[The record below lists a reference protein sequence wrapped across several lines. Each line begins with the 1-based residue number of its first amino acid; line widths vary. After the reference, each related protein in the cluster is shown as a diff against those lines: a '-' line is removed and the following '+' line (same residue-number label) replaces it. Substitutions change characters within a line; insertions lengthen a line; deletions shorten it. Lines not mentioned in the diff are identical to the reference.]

1 MTNITPRV
9 SVIIP
14 AYNGDKYIVQAV
26 ESVINQTYKNWE
38 IIIIDDGSTDNTQ
51 EVLKPYFDQIR
62 YIPQKNQGVAA
73 ARNCGIREAKGELIA
88 FLDQDDFFFP
98 DKLAA
103 QVALFDTQTS
113 LGIVNSGWQIVDEK
127 GETIFDVT
135 PWKYLPKLN
144 LETWLVYMPLLPS
157 AMMFSK
163 HWLEKVG
170 GFDSQYDSVDDA
182 DLILRLA
189 LSGCEADWLKEVTVA
204 YRQHGQN
211 VSIQRALKQAN
222 LSIQLKR
229 NIFNR
234 TDLPE
239 NIRQLE
245 KPAFYEGLTWMAWQL
260 YYSGHPAQMAEY
272 LQQSLSYT
280 PYSVI
285 RTIVDWV
292 KRLTEISQA
301 YGCEIDGFSLRN
313 LLEWKQLITNI
324 LPVKK
329 VRVSVIILAY
339 NCESHIIQALDSIIN
354 QTYQN
359 WEIIV
364 IDNGSTDNTRKA
376 LSPYLDLIQYIYQ
389 AHQGTAIARNQG
401 CQLAQGE
408 FLAFL
413 DGEDFFLP
421 EKLEKQ
427 LAYFDTD
434 PTLAMVQ
441 TGWLIVDEKG
451 QDIHPVMPW
460 QHSPKLDLET
470 FISYKNIRLSAI
482 MLRRKW
488 WQKLGGFDAQFIVGS
503 DLDFA
508 LRLALKGGKA
518 SWLEEIL
525 ICKRQQKDQIIYNE
539 SNLIKNME
547 NIMEKF
553 FTRPDLPQNIRQL
566 KSKKCYESLTW
577 MAWQMYRDGHFME
590 MAEAL
595 EKSLSYS
602 FSTPTETILNWV
614 DAFKFYCLES
624 GQNFDANSL
633 SALPAWQAAVTMA
646 MNHQPQS
653 NTATHSSY
661 RQYHPH
667 ILLYTEDH
675 GVGGMAQF
683 NHALLCK
690 LATAGYDVTCVQ
702 TETSNPLIIKEKEL
716 GIRHI
721 WLGFDTMKEFSRIAY
736 NQADAENIF
745 SQSLPD
751 LIVFSDGWP
760 MANFAAKQVAIK
772 MGIPYIIALGY
783 IDPSYS
789 KFSRWDKVSYVDAVS
804 YHYALAKSLV
814 AVSSENLKLCRKM
827 FKMPQNWGKVIYYGR
842 PDSYFTPPMPTTRK
856 RLREEVGIPED
867 AVVCFTAAR
876 LTPVKGYQYQLEA
889 IAQLKDSPNWSKIY
903 FVWAGPGATTHDNL
917 EPKLRETVI
926 NLGVSNQVKFLGQ
939 RWDISNWLDAS
950 DIFILPSKAEGMPL
964 AIMEAMAKGLPVIA
978 TAVSGI
984 PEELGETGKLLPNPN
999 FDPKGTVKELAT
1011 TIESWVANPE
1021 LRQSVGEK
1029 CKLRA
1034 ETMFREER
1042 MVQEYID
1049 VIAEAL
1055 LKDKNDEES
1064 SLNPRL
1070 AAQIKL
1076 LESRLRYCYLVWTA
1090 WQAHS
1095 QGNIAE
1101 MFDNLKESLNCT
1113 PFLATETIFYWV
1125 QNFATF
1131 YAETGKNFDSY
1142 YLINSAEWQEL
1153 IAAVFGESS
1162 PVNAC

>member
-26 ESVINQTYKNWE
+26 ESVINQTYKNRE
-38 IIIIDDGSTDNTQ
+38 IIIIDDGSTDNTRQ
-51 EVLKPYFDQIR
+51 VLQPYLDTIR
-62 YIPQKNQGVAA
+62 YLHQTNQGVAA

-113 LGIVNSGWQIVDEK
+113 LGIVNSGWRLVNDE
-127 GETIFDVT
+127 GEKLFDIK

-144 LETWLVYMPLLPS
+144 LETWVVYMPILPS

-163 HWLEKVG
+163 HWLEQVG

-189 LSGCEADWLKEVTVA
+189 LSGCEAAWLTQVTVA

-222 LSIQLKR
+222 LFIKVKQNL
-229 NIFNR
+229 FNR
-234 TDLPE
+234 ADLPE

-245 KPAFYEGLTWMAWQL
+245 KPAFYEALTWMAWQL

-280 PYSVI
+280 PYSLS

-301 YGCEIDGFSLRN
+301 YGCEIDGFALRN

-324 LPVKK
+324 LPVKT
-329 VRVSVIILAY
+329 VRFSVIISAY
-339 NCESHIIQALDSIIN
+339 NCDKHIVQALDSIIN

-364 IDNGSTDNTRKA
+364 IDDGSTDNTRKA

-389 AHQGTAIARNQG
+389 AHQGEAIARNRG

-413 DGEDFFLP
+413 DGADFFLP

-427 LAYFDTD
+427 LAYFDTN
-434 PTLAMVQ
+434 PALAMVQ

-460 QHSPKLDLET
+460 QRSPKLDLET

-488 WQKLGGFDAQFIVGS
+488 WQKLGGFDAQFLAGS

-508 LRLALKGGKA
+508 LRLALQGGKA
-518 SWLEEIL
+518 VWLEEIL
-525 ICKRQQKDQIIYNE
+525 ICARQQKDQIIYNE
-539 SNLIKNME
+539 SNLLKNME
-547 NIMEKF
+547 KIMENF
-553 FTRPDLPQNIRQL
+553 FARPDLPQNLRQL
-566 KSKKCYESLTW
+566 KNKERYESLTW
-577 MAWQMYRDGHFME
+577 TAWQMYRDQNFTE
-590 MAEAL
+590 MGKNL
-595 EKSLSYS
+595 ETSLDYS
-602 FSTPTETILNWV
+602 QFSPTETILNWV
-614 DAFKFYCLES
+614 DAFKFYALES
-624 GQNFDANSL
+624 GNNFDANSL
-633 SALPAWQAAVTMA
+633 SLLPAWQAAVTMA

-653 NTATHSSY
+653 NAATHSSY
-661 RQYHPH
+661 RQHHPH

-702 TETSNPLIIKEKEL
+702 TETSNPLIFKEKEL

-736 NQADAENIF
+736 NQTDAENIF
-745 SQSLPD
+745 SQNPPD

-772 MGIPYIIALGY
+772 MDIPYIIALGY

-789 KFSRWDKVSYVDAVS
+789 KFSRWDRISYLDAVS
-804 YHYALAKSLV
+804 YHYTIAKAVV
-814 AVSSENLKLCRKM
+814 AVSSENLKLCKKM

-856 RLREEVGIPED
+856 RLRAEVGIPED

-889 IAQLKDSPNWSKIY
+889 IAQLKDSPIWSKIY

-939 RWDISNWLDAS
+939 RWDISDWLDAS

-999 FDPKGTVKELAT
+999 FDPKGTVKELAS
-1011 TIESWVANPE
+1011 TIESWVANSE

-1029 CKLRA
+1029 CKARA

-1049 VIAEAL
+1049 VIAQAL
-1055 LKDKNDEES
+1055 LPDKNEDKA

-1070 AAQIKL
+1070 AGQVKL
-1076 LESRLRYCYLVWTA
+1076 LESRLRYCSLVWNA
-1090 WQAHS
+1090 WQAHR

-1113 PFLATETIFYWV
+1113 PFFATETILYWV
-1125 QNFATF
+1125 QNFANF
-1131 YAETGKNFDSY
+1131 YAETGQNFDSY
-1142 YLINSAEWQEL
+1142 SLINSAEWQEL
-1153 IAAVFGESS
+1153 IASVLGDAT
-1162 PVNAC
+1162 PVNAL